1 MVMFKIWEFDFDVAS
16 LIAFIVGIFVGCA
29 LLALLYSIL
38 VVSSLKSKKYIAKSN
53 VVEVTDEEVKEI
65 VNNASKAYSDK
76 HLKGAKNSIAHCGN
90 ICMNLVTDISRKF
103 FPKSKRPFA
112 ELTMDEILQL
122 FIYVSNR
129 INDIVDRPALRLVKK
144 LKLSTILAFGDAKKV
159 IDDSSLM
166 KMTKKYKL
174 KKVFEAVKG
183 VLNIFNPFYWVRR
196 VFINTALDAAVN
208 KLCLSVISIVGEE
221 TYKIYSK
228 RVFEEERYI
237 DTNVGD
243 IVSSIEKQLEG
254 VTDEEALEYI
264 ATQGLEE
271 KIKKRGNK

>member
-1 MVMFKIWEFDFDVAS
+1 MIIFKIWEFNFDIAS

-29 LLALLYSIL
+29 LLALVYSIL
-38 VVSSLKSKKYIAKSN
+38 VISSLKSKKYIAKSN
-53 VVEVTDEEVKEI
+53 VIEVTDEEIKEI
-65 VNNASKAYSDK
+65 VDNAIKSYSDK
-76 HLKGAKNSIAHCGN
+76 KLKGAKNSISHCTT

-112 ELTMDEILQL
+112 ELTMDEILSL

-129 INDIVDRPALRLVKK
+129 INDIVDRPALRLVKS

-166 KMTKKYKL
+166 KMTKKYKI
-174 KKVFEAVKG
+174 KKVFDTVKG
-183 VLNIFNPFYWVRR
+183 ALNIFNPLYWVRR
-196 VFINTALDAAVN
+196 LFINTALDMAVN
-208 KLCLSVISIVGEE
+208 KLCLSVIAIVGEE

-243 IVSSIEKQLEG
+243 LVSSIEKELEN
-254 VTDEEALEYI
+254 VTEEEALEYM
-264 ATQGLEE
+264 ATQGLED
-271 KIKKRGNK
+271 KINKRGNK